1 MKKVL
6 KSLTVTSL
14 VLSGGFLFGFSEQ
27 TSAASLQSNKAEVST
42 ENRGIAS
49 YEFSFYDLSDLRGTK
64 FFTLT
69 PGSSKNFLG
78 DDDISSIEMPPSSSI
93 TIYTDL
99 NYEGKTKT
107 FRNESESD
115 YLTINLDEHYI
126 KGTNKK
132 WNNKV
137 GSLKT
142 KRI

>member
-6 KSLTVTSL
+6 KSVTVTSL

-27 TSAASLQSNKAEVST
+27 TSAASPQSNKAEVSI

-69 PGSSKNFLG
+69 SGSTKNFLG
-78 DDDISSIEMPPSSSI
+78 DDDISSIKMPPSSSI
-93 TIYTDL
+93 TLYSDL
-99 NYEGKTKT
+99 DYEGKKITI
-107 FRNESESD
+107 RNTDDSD
-115 YLTINLDEHYI
+115 YLIVNLDNYYI
-126 KGTNKK
+126 DGTNKT
-132 WNNKV
+132 WNNRV

>member
-1 MKKVL
+1 MKKAL

-27 TSAASLQSNKAEVST
+27 TSAASPQSNKAEVSN

-49 YEFSFYDLSDLRGTK
+49 YEFTFYDLTDWRTE

-78 DDDISSIEMPPSSSI
+78 NYDISSIKMPPSSYI
-93 TIYTDL
+93 IIYSDS
-99 NYEGKTKT
+99 NYEGYEK
-107 FRNESESD
+107 RIENPSESN
-115 YLTINLDEHYI
+115 YKKVNLDKYYM
-126 KGTNKK
+126 GDTDKK
-132 WNNKV
+132 WNNRV

-142 KRI
+142 GELY